1 MTPIL
6 RLLILAL
13 ILTACAAKTPVPT
26 PREQAPA
33 AMPTPRP
40 EPPIAPAPAP
50 AQSAEDES
58 CDECEALNQGKGNE
72 ACFKLQPGKVTK
84 VNKGKKDKKGKKI
97 KTVTGRCQP
106 QSLIYARCRTGII
119 TCRLGDTSP
128 VQWFACARKNKAT
141 TSTPKPGSVMV
152 LDVNKRRGMPTGH
165 PAYVEDATR
174 NADGTWTMRISHTNS
189 DRKCHLDKDAKVIFY
204 PKTMEASF
212 LTGPWGSWAKKLK
225 VCGFILR

>member
-1 MTPIL
+1 MTPIF

-13 ILTACAAKTPVPT
+13 ILTACAKKMPEPA
-26 PREQAPA
+26 PREQPSATTPAPRPKPQTA
-33 AMPTPRP
+33 PTPSSIQP
-40 EPPIAPAPAP
+40 TE
-50 AQSAEDES
+50 EES
-58 CDECEALNQGKGNE
+58 CDECEALNQGKENG
-72 ACFKLQPGKVTK
+72 ACFKLQPGKVSK
-84 VNKGKKDKKGKKI
+84 IKKGKKT

-106 QSLIYARCRTGII
+106 QSLIYARCRTGIS

-128 VQWFACARKNKAT
+128 VQWFACARTNKAT

-152 LDVNKRRGMPTGH
+152 LDANKGRDMPTGH
-165 PAYVEDATR
+165 PAYVEDASR
-174 NADGTWTMRISHTNS
+174 NADGTWTMRISHTNY

-212 LTGPWGSWAKKLK
+212 MTGPWGSWAKKLK